1 MTGLRQDRGAAA
13 LEFALLLPAL
23 LIMLA
28 VIMAAGRLWIVRS
41 EIQAVARQ
49 AAREAVLQ
57 PDAGAAASTAQS
69 AGDTAAG
76 DYKLNAGQ
84 LTITPQGP
92 YAPGAFYKVGVTYN
106 VSLGDLPGF
115 GFLPG
120 RVTLSATGLEPI
132 DPETTH

>member
-1 MTGLRQDRGAAA
+1 MKPLRQDRGAAA

-28 VIMAAGRLWIVRS
+28 VVMAAGRMWIVRS
-41 EIQAVARQ
+41 EILAVARQ

-57 PDAGAAASTAQS
+57 PDAGTAANTAQS
-69 AGDTAAG
+69 AGNTDTG
-76 DYKLNAGQ
+76 DYKLNSSQ

-92 YAPGAFYKVGVTYN
+92 FAPGAFYKVSVTYK
-106 VSLGDLPGF
+106 VSFGDLPGF

-120 RVTLSATGLEPI
+120 SVTLSATGLEPI